1 MKFLRKDHQ
10 WKIGHLI
17 VGALISFI
25 GILAL
30 FGIAGFFWLERDL
43 EEKVVQ
49 PLLEREVN
57 RVLDGF
63 RSEYLAG
70 GIFIRQM
77 QGLLTD
83 SPVGLHGDLRELA
96 QFLEALARREN
107 GAEPRFS
114 YIQFGN
120 KEGEFVSIN
129 LKGNGAMDF
138 YIEDALHQHGL
149 HHFDRRP
156 DLAGAQLLA
165 TIKGYD
171 PRKRPW
177 YANAT
182 SDCPQVS
189 PVYFSLGGDA
199 EWNASITCPLGRAG
213 KEQGILAVDLSTDR
227 LQKLLDAAIQQSLIS
242 GVFILDDNNRV
253 LLKSERLG
261 QADRDFFLGEEDKKV
276 KFSEAALA
284 HLLLEEKQQLI
295 NIRLDSR
302 GKFLIYQKPLGELGK
317 SQSDF
322 SRFRVVVISSRD
334 ALFSV
339 FNNFFWLSW
348 FALLLIIL
356 GAYMLIRVYRSSITF
371 PLIRLRDQAKQVAFK
386 EVVSSQEFERLYPKG
401 RAIEEIV
408 SVQDAVEKM
417 ANSLYSLYH
426 ELRERVD
433 KDEESGQLSLIGAAN
448 LLQKMPWQEST
459 VIVVEINN
467 YVQLSDTLNR
477 VALRLLWRGLCK
489 RLASCWEG
497 MPEDRVYCYRYSE
510 SRLVILMLGKQ
521 SEHQAAIGK
530 MQREASLI
538 LATGEE
544 EEVRVFLSFGVS
556 VGADDRPASLDA
568 AVSNAVLALRAAQL
582 PNGPGF
588 AFFHPSM
595 LEKELRTQAVLAAMD
610 SAAVEEEFMMFYQ
623 PICDLRSGALHGVE
637 ALMRWNSPVLGMVP
651 PSEFI
656 PLAERSERIAMLGSQ
671 ALRKVVRDIAALR
684 AEGALPDGFS
694 AHVNVSARQMMH
706 AHFFEQIREVVI
718 EHDLPPRYITLEL
731 TESLLIDDTNHIREQ
746 FRRLGSYGFGLCLD
760 DFGTGYSSL
769 STLHNFNFN
778 CVKLDRSFI
787 VRSTEKGRASAVL
800 PAIVGIARSLEISC
814 VAEGIE
820 SEEQA
825 EILRAMGCE
834 YVQGYLFARPMPL
847 DELRTWMDGLGE
859 EAAVRI
865 RR

>member
-17 VGALISFI
+17 FGALISFI
-25 GILAL
+25 GIISL

-49 PLLEREVN
+49 PLLEREMN

-63 RSEYLAG
+63 KSEYLAG

-77 QGLLTD
+77 QGLLAD

-96 QFLEALARREN
+96 QFLEALAKREN
-107 GAEPRFS
+107 TTDPRFS

-120 KEGEFVSIN
+120 REGEFVSIN

-138 YIEDALHQHGL
+138 YIEDALHPHGL

-156 DLAGAQLLA
+156 DLPGAQLLA
-165 TIKGYD
+165 TIKDYD

-182 SDCPQVS
+182 SECPQVS
-189 PVYFSLGGDA
+189 PVYFSLGSDA
-199 EWNASITCPLGRAG
+199 EWNASITCPLGRS
-213 KEQGILAVDLSTDR
+213 ERDQGVLAVDLSSDR

-242 GVFILDDNNRV
+242 GVFILDDNDRV
-253 LLKSERLG
+253 LLKSERLS
-261 QADRDFFLGEEDKKV
+261 QEDKDFFLGAENKKA
-276 KFSEAALA
+276 KFGEAALA
-284 HLLLEEKQQLI
+284 HLISDKQQLI
-295 NIRLDSR
+295 NIHVDSR

-317 SQSDF
+317 SQGDF

-348 FALLLIIL
+348 VAFVLVTF
-356 GAYMLIRVYRSSITF
+356 GAYVLLRVYRLNITF
-371 PLIRLRDQAKQVAFK
+371 PLIRLRDQAKTVAFK

-459 VIVVEINN
+459 VVVVEINN

-477 VALRLLWRGLCK
+477 VAIRLLWRSLCK
-489 RLASCWEG
+489 RLVSCWAAL
-497 MPEDRVYCYRYSE
+497 PEERVYCYRYSE
-510 SRLVILMLGKQ
+510 SRLAILMLGKPD
-521 SEHQAAIGK
+521 EHQHAIEK
-530 MQREASLI
+530 MRRESSLI
-538 LATGEE
+538 LATGEA
-544 EEVRVFLSFGVS
+544 EEVRVFLSFGAS
-556 VGADDRPASLDA
+556 VCGRDQPSSLDE
-568 AVSNAVLALRAAQL
+568 AVSNAVLALRQAQL
-582 PNGPGF
+582 SKSSAF
-588 AFFHPSM
+588 AFFQPSM
-595 LEKELRTQAVLAAMD
+595 LEKENRIQAVLGAMD
-610 SAAVEEEFMMFYQ
+610 AADVEREFVMFYQ
-623 PICDLRSGALHGVE
+623 PICDLRNGALHGVE

-656 PLAERSERIAMLGSQ
+656 PLAERSERITMLGAL
-671 ALRKVVRDIAALR
+671 ALRKVARDMAALR
-684 AEGALPDGFS
+684 AEGVLPAGFS
-694 AHVNVSARQMMH
+694 SHVNVSARQMMH
-706 AHFFEQIREVVI
+706 AHFFEQIRDIVSENN
-718 EHDLPPRYITLEL
+718 LPPQYITLEL
-731 TESLLIDDTNHIREQ
+731 TESLLIDDTNHIQEQ
-746 FRRLGSYGFGLCLD
+746 FRRLGDHGFGLCLD

-769 STLHNFNFN
+769 STLHNFNFD

-800 PAIVGIARSLEISC
+800 PAIVGIAKSLEISC

-825 EILRAMGCE
+825 GILRAMGCE

-847 DELRTWMDGLGE
+847 DQFKVWFDGFL
-859 EAAVRI
+859 EAKRG
-865 RR
+865 